1 MLRTATTLM
10 DVPKSRIRRK
20 AVYTPPPPR
29 AAPLASR
36 AWVAPVMVA
45 LFLIGLAWIVT
56 FYLTQGDL
64 PLMDALGNWNI
75 LVGFVFI
82 GLGFAVST
90 QWK

>member
-1 MLRTATTLM
+1 MPTTLV

-56 FYLTQGDL
+56 YYINPDLRYLRDLGDWNL
-64 PLMDALGNWNI
+64 LIGMGLIAL
-75 LVGFVFI
+75 GFVF
-82 GLGFAVST
+82 ST
-90 QWK
+90 KWE